1 MTAVDRSVSIEC
13 FHGGDAIET
22 TATLVGIDVIR
33 ATTAIVTAVSRG
45 RRCFP
50 VASLE
55 EADRVAEGLD
65 DPLLGGEVTGRR
77 PARFEIHNSPAELAR
92 RTDTRPLVLL
102 STSGTR
108 LLRASRAP
116 VTYVACLRNR
126 AATARELL
134 ASDSQEIL
142 LLGAG
147 SRGEFRA
154 EDRLCA
160 AWIAHALVLAG
171 FRPKN
176 PDTVEL
182 INRWAGAGLD
192 AIAAGS
198 SAAYLRRTGQVED
211 LDFVLAH
218 VDDVDAAFVLSHG
231 EVVPATVASLADA

>member
-1 MTAVDRSVSIEC
+1 MTALDRSVAIDC
-13 FHGGDAIET
+13 FHGGDSIET
-22 TATLVGIDVIR
+22 TATLVAIDVIR

-55 EADRVAEGLD
+55 EADRVAAGLD

-77 PARFEIHNSPAELAR
+77 PERFEIHNSPAELAR
-92 RTDTRPLVLL
+92 RADTRPLVLL

-108 LLRASRAP
+108 LLCASRAP

-126 AATARELL
+126 AATVRDLVATDARE
-134 ASDSQEIL
+134 IV

-160 AWIAHALVLAG
+160 AWIANELVLAG
-171 FRPKN
+171 YQPKN

-182 INRWAGAGLD
+182 IDRWAAASLD
-192 AIAAGS
+192 AIAAGA
-198 SAAYLRRTGQVED
+198 SAAYLRRTDQVED

-218 VDDVDAAFVLSHG
+218 VDDVDTAFVLSDG
-231 EVVPATVASLADA
+231 EIVPAAVTSLADA